1 MMIKTG
7 LPQEG
12 RSLLAHHLDAIEKA
26 MDPKKKE
33 ARLLSLLPLYVCF
46 VHRLLNCLSLMV
58 MLVLWENLKDLYLN

>member
-1 MMIKTG
+1 MMMIKTG

-26 MDPKKKE
+26 MEKKE
-33 ARLLSLLPLYVCF
+33 ARLLCSLPLYVYF

-58 MLVLWENLKDLYLN
+58 ILVLWENLKDLYLN